1 MLPNQMVKSLIG
13 KVVRVEMKGEETDLV
28 GRLEGVDD
36 YMNLHLSN
44 AMEYKNGEKVRNLG
58 TIVLRGNNIVMIQP
72 FEEEI

>member
-13 KVVRVEMKGEETDLV
+13 KVVRVEMKGEETNLV

-44 AMEYKNGEKVRNLG
+44 AMEYKDGEKIRNLG

-72 FEEEI
+72 YEEEI